1 MTLTQVLLILRARM
15 WSALLVF
22 VLVVGTA
29 VAVSL
34 VLPKKYT
41 STASIVVDVRSPDP
55 ILGAILPLIGSGYM
69 TTQTDI
75 LTSDKVAMQ
84 VVKDLHLDQ
93 NALARE
99 EYTKSTG
106 GQGPIELWLARLLQ
120 RNLEV
125 KPARDSSV
133 LEISYTAI
141 DPQFAALI
149 ANAFAKA
156 YMDTS
161 LAMRVEPA
169 RRYAGWFDTQIK
181 VLRDN
186 LEKAQIALS
195 EYQRKTGIVA
205 TDERID
211 VESARLS
218 ELSTQLIALQSQS
231 ADSRSRQNQVR
242 GGAAETMQEV
252 LAHPLIQGLKADIA
266 RLEAKRQDLGA
277 HYGDNH
283 PQLERTN
290 AELASLKEKLDAE
303 TRKVVTGI
311 GTTNQVNA
319 QREGEIR
326 RALEAQRAK
335 VMGMKQQRDE
345 QTVLVRE
352 VESAQRA
359 YDAVSNRLTQTTLES
374 QSSQTNVYLLSPAVE
389 PNTHSRPRLLLNVA
403 AAVVLGL
410 MLGTGLAVGRELVD
424 RRVRSDLDLLGVFDA
439 PVLVSID
446 PDTRGGRGRRL
457 LGLRR
462 PELPAPG

>member
-1 MTLTQVLLILRARM
+1 MTLTQVLLILRARI

-22 VLVVGTA
+22 LVIVGAA

-41 STASIVVDVRSPDP
+41 ATASIVIDVRSPDP

-69 TTQTDI
+69 TTQIDI

-84 VVKDLHLDQ
+84 AVKDLQLER
-93 NALARE
+93 NPLARE
-99 EYTKSTG
+99 EYERATG

-120 RNLEV
+120 KNLDV

-133 LEISYTAI
+133 LEISYTAV
-141 DPQFAALI
+141 DPRFAAI
-149 ANAFAKA
+149 VANAFAKA

-161 LAMRVEPA
+161 LAMKVEPA
-169 RRYAGWFDTQIK
+169 RRYAGWFDDQIK

-186 LEKAQIALS
+186 LEKAQVALS
-195 EYQRKTGIVA
+195 EYQRKAGIVA

-218 ELSTQLIALQSQS
+218 ELSTQLIALQTQS
-231 ADSRSRQNQVR
+231 ADSRSRQSQVR
-242 GGAAETMQEV
+242 GGAVETMPEV
-252 LAHPLIQGLKADIA
+252 LAHPLVQGLKADIA
-266 RLEAKRQDLGA
+266 RLDAKRQDLRAQYGA
-277 HYGDNH
+277 NY
-283 PQLERTN
+283 PQLERIE
-290 AELASLKEKLDAE
+290 AELASLRDRLDAE
-303 TRKVVTGI
+303 TRKVIGGI

-319 QREGEIR
+319 QREGEVK

-335 VMGMKQQRDE
+335 VMAMKAQRDD
-345 QTVLVRE
+345 QAVLVRE

-374 QSSQTNVYLLSPAVE
+374 QSSQTNVYLLSQAVE
-389 PNTHSRPRLLLNVA
+389 PNTHSRPKLLLNVA
-403 AAVVLGL
+403 AAIVLGL

-424 RRVRSDLDLLGVFDA
+424 RRVRSDLDLVGVFDA

-457 LGLRR
+457 LGARR
-462 PELPAPG
+462 AELPAPG